1 MKTPLTVKS
10 CRLLPVK
17 WRLSSHFY
25 SHYQFMPQLSHFDAR
40 SYARIE
46 ERPSNLILT
55 FFFKW
60 YLHLHMYFF
69 SLSLIFSFFSE
80 RNLVDP
86 LKYSDA
92 EFAVGLKI
100 LKAIAKRPAL
110 SMRQFEHSFLN
121 QKIAWPLRIILKG

>member
-1 MKTPLTVKS
+1 MVFTLVHVF
-10 CRLLPVK
+10 LFF
-17 WRLSSHFY
+17 W
-25 SHYQFMPQLSHFDAR
+25 FD
-40 SYARIE
+40 
-46 ERPSNLILT
+46 
-55 FFFKW
+55 FF
-60 YLHLHMYFF
+60 
-69 SLSLIFSFFSE
+69 FFSE

-121 QKIAWPLRIILKG
+121 QKIAWPLGIILKGKCDGIE